1 MPECTDAIVPENLD
15 FCPTDESIGGVSNVD
30 IWWCE
35 VKDFDTIAEPPALS
49 VPTSYAAAAT
59 ISDPHTFTA
68 PAGFK
73 KMGVL
78 PDTGQVESPHQ
89 GEKGAKSVAN
99 AFMGTIPG
107 VSPRNVGWLRRHKNV
122 GMIFL
127 VTERNGSI
135 RQIGSKVN
143 PAYIEE
149 ATPNSGLKAEDV
161 NGIPIK
167 ISDVQAYAA
176 PFYTGAITEFTPA

>member
-1 MPECTDAIVPENLD
+1 MCVDNIVPENID
-15 FCPTDESIGGVSNVD
+15 FCPTDESVGGTSEVD

-35 VKDFDTIAEPPALS
+35 HKDFDVIAEPPALD
-49 VPTSYAAAAT
+49 VAVSYAEAAT

-68 PAGFK
+68 PNGFK
-73 KMGVL
+73 KLAIL

-99 AFMGTIPG
+99 AFMATIPG

-127 VTERNGSI
+127 VRERNGNL
-135 RQIGSKVN
+135 RQIGGKTN

-149 ATPNSGLKAEDV
+149 ATPASGLKAEDI
-161 NGIPIK
+161 NGIPVK